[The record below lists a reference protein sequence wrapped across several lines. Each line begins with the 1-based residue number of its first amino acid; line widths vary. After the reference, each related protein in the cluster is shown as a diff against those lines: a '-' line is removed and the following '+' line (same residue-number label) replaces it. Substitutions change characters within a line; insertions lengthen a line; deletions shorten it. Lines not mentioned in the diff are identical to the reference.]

1 MRRGGVEWLVP
12 AALAAAMLAF
22 TALYAADVPFSDSWD
37 HTELIAGIRPL
48 TLEYLWQQHNEH
60 RLIYEKLLLAAGWC
74 RATHWNEYGAA
85 FGCTILLVLGGFVFL
100 RGALR
105 ERPQLSA
112 TVRVLL
118 VASLAGWLFT
128 LRQWEH
134 MVWSSGFSWGVL
146 YLFIV
151 LFGEAFRRYVDTG
164 RGGWRVAVL
173 VVATPLGLIHGLA
186 LSLFVL
192 VFGALTLAAR
202 ESLPRGYLGLCVVA
216 GLVLATYFI
225 GYEKPAGHPDML
237 AALVDPLATLKY
249 VLIWLGSPF
258 FPRPWGAGVSGIA
271 LVLAVLACLVRTMAM
286 SDPLRALRDVAR
298 RYPLMIVG
306 AIILAMTMVG
316 RVGYGYTQAITP
328 RYVHLSLLIVAS
340 ASLFVFDC
348 ARNWPRRARTALVL
362 VLLLVSA
369 RSWVAGSANAAID
382 AATLRAARLN
392 YRDCVLAHGD
402 DFSGCDPTAL
412 YPGGHRV
419 HERTAILREH
429 GLSFFRR

>member
-1 MRRGGVEWLVP
+1 MRRRGVEWLVP
-12 AALAAAMLAF
+12 VVLAAVMLAF
-22 TALYAADVPFSDSWD
+22 TAIYAVDVPFSDSWD

-48 TLEYLWQQHNEH
+48 TLEYLWRQHNEH
-60 RLIYEKLLLAAGWC
+60 RLMFEKVLLAAGWC

-85 FGCTILLVLGGFVFL
+85 FGCTILLVLGGLVFL
-100 RGALR
+100 HGALR
-105 ERPQLSA
+105 QRPHLS
-112 TVRVLL
+112 TTLRVLL
-118 VASLAGWLFT
+118 AASLAGWLFT

-173 VVATPLGLIHGLA
+173 VVATPLGLVHGLA

-192 VFGALTLAAR
+192 GFGGLTIAAR
-202 ESLPRGYLGLCVVA
+202 ESLPRGYRGLCVVA

-225 GYEKPAGHPDML
+225 GYHKPATHPDTL
-237 AALVDPLATLKY
+237 AALVRPLATLKY
-249 VLIWLGSPF
+249 MLIWLGSPF

-271 LVLAVLACLVRTMAM
+271 FLLAVLACLARAM
-286 SDPLRALRDVAR
+286 MTRDPLSALKSIAQ
-298 RYPLMIVG
+298 RYPLMAVG

-316 RVGYGYTQAITP
+316 RVGLGYEQAVTP
-328 RYVHLSLLIVAS
+328 RYVHLSLLVVAS
-340 ASLFVFDC
+340 ASLFVFDS
-348 ARNWPRRARTALVL
+348 ARHWSRRAQTALAL

-369 RSWVAGSANAAID
+369 RSWVEGCTNAATG
-382 AATLRAARLN
+382 AATLRAARLD

-402 DFSGCDPTAL
+402 DFSSCDASAL
-412 YPGGHRV
+412 YPNGHRV
-419 HERTAILREH
+419 HERTAILRAH